1 MVSSDYYLD
10 PKTGKSYPYV
20 YGATPPCD
28 PKTGK
33 PFPLISQIEEQH
45 KIDSTLTS
53 WGQPTVASFTTPV
66 TTTTPAESITTLST
80 VAKTPT
86 SNSSMIIPLI
96 VVIVAVGVFMKR

>member
-1 MVSSDYYLD
+1 MADYYLD

-33 PFPLISQIEEQH
+33 PFPLISQIEKQH
-45 KIDSTLTS
+45 EIDSTLTS
-53 WGQPTVASFTTPV
+53 WGQPTVASFTTP
-66 TTTTPAESITTLST
+66 TTPAETTTTLTT

-86 SNSSMIIPLI
+86 TENSMMIPLI
-96 VVIVAVGVFMKR
+96 VVIVAVGIFMKR